1 MKSFL
6 KLSLFYFLV
15 LLAGIVSCTKEV
27 KIDIPGYK
35 EQLVVDGFIETGA
48 PAFVLLSKTNNIYA
62 GTNIQNYIDGFV
74 SGATVIVSDGT
85 VIDTLLEVC
94 TSNLPQGTE
103 EAVAGLLGLSV
114 DQILSNP
121 ICFYVSDQITGEVG
135 KTYSLKILN
144 EGKIYE
150 AQSSIL
156 PQKQLDSLYWKPESN
171 SPNFGFS
178 WAKLTDSP
186 EKGNAYKWEVKY
198 VSVPGFSKPFN
209 PFTDDRFYNGL
220 SFDFAYEN
228 PMSFNNPNI
237 PNDQRG
243 YFKLG
248 DTIVVKFSTLG
259 QKEFQYYQKKYNQI
273 YSAGNPF
280 ATPVN
285 IPSNLSNGA
294 LGIWA
299 AFSPTF
305 DTLICKP

>member
-1 MKSFL
+1 MRTVFQYTLFSSIGI
-6 KLSLFYFLV
+6 LSIL
-15 LLAGIVSCTKEV
+15 VSCTKEV

-35 EQLVVDGFIETGA
+35 EQLVVDGFIETGL
-48 PAFVLLSKTNNIYA
+48 PAFVLLSKTNNIYE

-85 VIDTLLEVC
+85 ITDTLVEVC
-94 TSNLPQGTE
+94 TNNLPQGTE

-114 DQILSNP
+114 NQILTSP

-135 KTYSLKILN
+135 KTYSLKIIN

-150 AQSSIL
+150 AESSIL
-156 PQKQLDSLYWKPESN
+156 QPKQLDSLFWKPDN
-171 SPNFGFS
+171 NFPNLGFS
-178 WAKLTDSP
+178 WAKLSDSP
-186 EKGNAYKWEVKY
+186 EAGNAYKWEVKY
-198 VSVPGFSKPFN
+198 ISSPGFSKPFN

-220 SFDFAYEN
+220 SFEFAYEN
-228 PMSFNNPNI
+228 PMSFNDPNVT
-237 PNDQRG
+237 DEERG

-259 QKEFQYYQKKYNQI
+259 KKEFQFYEKKYNQI

-285 IPSNLSNGA
+285 VPSNLSNGA